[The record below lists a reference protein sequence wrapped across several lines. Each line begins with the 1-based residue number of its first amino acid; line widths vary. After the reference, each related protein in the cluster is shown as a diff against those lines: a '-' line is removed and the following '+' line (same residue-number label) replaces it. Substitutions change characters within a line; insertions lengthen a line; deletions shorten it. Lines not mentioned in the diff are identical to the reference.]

1 MLEIDPLN
9 YARVIGR
16 KEILM
21 LELKRNVSALDLIQR
36 FVNVLFVTKKT
47 RNKRALLLLKR
58 RDFITI

>member
-36 FVNVLFVTKKT
+36 FVNVLFVTKKKK
-47 RNKRALLLLKR
+47 NKK
-58 RDFITI
+58 